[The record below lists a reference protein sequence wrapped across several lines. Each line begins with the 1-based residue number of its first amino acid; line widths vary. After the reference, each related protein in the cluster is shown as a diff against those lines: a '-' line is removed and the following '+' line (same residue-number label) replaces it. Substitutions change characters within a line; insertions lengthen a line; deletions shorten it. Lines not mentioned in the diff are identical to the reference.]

1 MLKPFA
7 RTLSKEMREAVKN
20 SGNHATEEA
29 NRKITTKNSKH
40 VKQENKKE
48 TTPKTTG
55 EKNTSSSTTGG
66 GSVSAP
72 TGTAPAAGSSAIST
86 GPTGAG
92 GAGSSAIEEKGWP
105 RLTVTQNA
113 KNFLHQ
119 NAGKMKVIGK
129 TKEFIPKAR
138 EASRPLSG
146 VKARWKLRDE
156 TKSGDALTMFAVR
169 IVLSCH

>member
-7 RTLSKEMREAVKN
+7 RALSKEMPEALKN
-20 SGNHATEEA
+20 SGHRKENHATEEA
-29 NRKITTKNSKH
+29 KRKITTKNSKH

-48 TTPKTTG
+48 TTPKTIG

-66 GSVSAP
+66 GSISAP

-113 KNFLHQ
+113 KNFLLQ
-119 NAGKMKVIGK
+119 NAAKMTVIEAK
-129 TKEFIPKAR
+129 HRNLYAKPAKHHAR
-138 EASRPLSG
+138 PRA
-146 VKARWKLRDE
+146 
-156 TKSGDALTMFAVR
+156 
-169 IVLSCH
+169 